1 MVLRAEERGDLR
13 PGMTILEASTGS
25 TGIATAMIAA
35 VRGYP
40 AVIVMPEGMSEERK
54 ECMRAYGAELVLTP
68 GAESDVDLC
77 LDKVEELKAGSP
89 GKFWEPA
96 QFSNKD
102 NIEAHYMTTGPE
114 IWDQTDGRAD
124 VFVASQGSGG
134 TVSGVGKYLKE
145 HNPAARIYAVEPAEC
160 PILSGG
166 GWGPH
171 FIEGIGDG
179 FIPDNLDLDY
189 VDGVVTVSSQES
201 IEMARRLAREE
212 GVFCG
217 ISSGCNV
224 AAANKLS
231 AALPNS
237 KVIVTMIND
246 TGMRYF
252 STPLFGHEAFADIP
266 ERTHSVR
273 GANCEKRAWKWRSAR
288 PTTPTALRAWA
299 GSSS

>member
-1 MVLRAEERGDLR
+1 M
-13 PGMTILEASTGS
+13 
-25 TGIATAMIAA
+25 
-35 VRGYP
+35 
-40 AVIVMPEGMSEERK
+40 
-54 ECMRAYGAELVLTP
+54 
-68 GAESDVDLC
+68 
-77 LDKVEELKAGSP
+77 
-89 GKFWEPA
+89 
-96 QFSNKD
+96 N
-102 NIEAHYMTTGPE
+102 
-114 IWDQTDGRAD
+114 
-124 VFVASQGSGG
+124 
-134 TVSGVGKYLKE
+134 
-145 HNPAARIYAVEPAEC
+145 
-160 PILSGG
+160 
-166 GWGPH
+166 
-171 FIEGIGDG
+171 
-179 FIPDNLDLDY
+179 Y

-273 GANCEKRAWKWRSAR
+273 EADTLELAR
-288 PTTPTALRAWA
+288 RNLHIVH
-299 GSSS
+299 